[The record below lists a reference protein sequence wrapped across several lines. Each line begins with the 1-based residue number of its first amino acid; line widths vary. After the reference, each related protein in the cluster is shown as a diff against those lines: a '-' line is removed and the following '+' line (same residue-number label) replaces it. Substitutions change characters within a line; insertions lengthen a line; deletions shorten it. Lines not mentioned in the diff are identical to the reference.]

1 MNELRWILLG
11 VGALFVVGLA
21 LWELRRQRHTA
32 GEVDSGEPVDT
43 QGWQDLRAE
52 PALDIPEIR
61 NDDLRRDLPLV
72 MLDELHAAE
81 TDVGF
86 DVAMEVAVDRPG
98 QAGREALQPV
108 AIQWPPE
115 QQDHIIWLRVVP
127 LDETR
132 FGGKLLRQS
141 LTGCGMVL
149 GPQDIFHWADEAGR
163 VVASA
168 ANLTRPGSFDL
179 AVMDTQQFLGVH
191 LFSVLPGPLPPV
203 QTFDELLSLA
213 RDVAKRVSGQV
224 QDEQGRVVDAAR
236 AAEIRQSLLPATDP
250 GDDAEDA
257 GADA

>member
-11 VGALFVVGLA
+11 LGALFVVGLA
-21 LWELRRQRHTA
+21 LWELRRQRHMA
-32 GEVDSGEPVDT
+32 GDVDSGEPVDT
-43 QGWQDLRAE
+43 QGWQDLRSE

-61 NDDLRRDLPLV
+61 NDDLRRDPPLV
-72 MLDELHAAE
+72 MLDELHAAD

-98 QAGREALQPV
+98 LAVREAQLPA

-115 QQDHIIWLRVVP
+115 RQDHIIWLRVVP
-127 LDETR
+127 LGDAR
-132 FGGKLLRQS
+132 FSGKLLRQS

-149 GPQDIFHWADEAGR
+149 GPQDIFHWADEAGQ

-179 AVMDTQQFLGVH
+179 AAMDTQQFLGVH
-191 LFSVLPGPLPPV
+191 LFSVLPGPLPPA

-213 RDVAKRVSGQV
+213 RDVAARVSGQV
-224 QDEQGRVVDAAR
+224 QDEQGRPVDAAR
-236 AAEIRQSLLPATDP
+236 VAELRDSLQPADR
-250 GDDAEDA
+250 GDDVEDA